1 MALAQGAQAQKYS
14 FGMADFIIDEGK
26 PTEIRFDGKLCED
39 GSYLQGDGGEV
50 SLEPETEDIQDKK
63 EPETEQFQQGA
74 FDLFETPPVE
84 SEIEAELKK
93 INISNMTPLQA
104 LNKLSELQNQLK

>member
-1 MALAQGAQAQKYS
+1 MQQ
-14 FGMADFIIDEGK
+14 
-26 PTEIRFDGKLCED
+26 TESVVK
-39 GSYLQGDGGEV
+39 
-50 SLEPETEDIQDKK
+50 EPETEGIQDKK

-74 FDLFETPPVE
+74 FYLFETPPVE

>member
-1 MALAQGAQAQKYS
+1 MAKLADLPDQVIERAQVILDAFEEKDAPHPQISHLPSQKES
-14 FGMADFIIDEGK
+14 
-26 PTEIRFDGKLCED
+26 
-39 GSYLQGDGGEV
+39 V
-50 SLEPETEDIQDKK
+50 VK
-63 EPETEQFQQGA
+63 EPETEALQHEKEPESEQFQQGT
-74 FDLFETPPVE
+74 FDLFETPPAE

>member
-1 MALAQGAQAQKYS
+1 MKEEKELEKLILKYS
-14 FGMADFIIDEGK
+14 AALKTLE
-26 PTEIRFDGKLCED
+26 TEIIK
-39 GSYLQGDGGEV
+39 
-50 SLEPETEDIQDKK
+50 DKK
-63 EPETEQFQQGA
+63 ESESEQFQQGT
-74 FDLFETPPVE
+74 FDLFETPPAE